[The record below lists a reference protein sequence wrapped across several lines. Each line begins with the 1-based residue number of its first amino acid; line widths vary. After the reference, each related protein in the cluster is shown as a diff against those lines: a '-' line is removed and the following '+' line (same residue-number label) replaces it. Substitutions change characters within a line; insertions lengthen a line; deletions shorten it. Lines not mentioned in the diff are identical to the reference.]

1 VLAETERLQPLDHRT
16 RVLPGDI
23 DEDEV
28 PLRIACHAGK
38 MDEVQRRRERPEEG
52 EHLLHEIG
60 GYDEAEVNHRRSL
73 LAARFRPMAT
83 IAGGRTIP
91 FDWYSD
97 PAVLRLERERI
108 FRRTWQYAGRIDQ
121 VAEPGAFFTCDL
133 GGVPIVVV
141 RDDEGGL
148 RAFLNVCRHRGSLVC
163 EGEGKRASL
172 QCPYHAWTYGLD
184 GSLRAAPRSER
195 VPGFDRESLGLV
207 SVPVDSW
214 GPFVF
219 VNPDPEAEP
228 LAETLGE
235 LPALVAASG
244 VDLGSLQFLKRASGA
259 EYAANWKV
267 CSENFL
273 ECYHCQVAHPGFSK
287 VVDVSVDA
295 YVLEESRMFSTQY
308 GPVREAWKGDFD
320 PRGPIERGQFHF
332 LWPNLTL
339 NMMPGQPNLSI
350 GPIVPTG
357 PETTTRFLDYFVGP
371 DVEQAWLDEM
381 LEFDDQVG
389 AEDRVLVERVQ
400 KGLRG
405 GGIEHGRL
413 MGDSERL
420 IAHFQSLLLDALA

>member
-1 VLAETERLQPLDHRT
+1 
-16 RVLPGDI
+16 
-23 DEDEV
+23 
-28 PLRIACHAGK
+28 
-38 MDEVQRRRERPEEG
+38 
-52 EHLLHEIG
+52 
-60 GYDEAEVNHRRSL
+60 
-73 LAARFRPMAT
+73 MAT
-83 IAGGRTIP
+83 IADGRTIP

-108 FRRTWQYAGRIDQ
+108 FRRTWQYAGRADQ

-133 GGVPIVVV
+133 AGVPVVVV
-141 RDDEGGL
+141 RDEEQSL

-195 VPGFDRESLGLV
+195 VPDFDREQLGLV
-207 SVPVDSW
+207 PVLVDSW

-219 VNPDPEAEP
+219 VNPDAEAAP

-244 VDLGSLQFLKRASGA
+244 IDVGSLRFRERAIGA

-267 CSENFL
+267 CTENFL

-295 YVLEESRMFSTQY
+295 YVLEEGGMYSTQY
-308 GPVREAWKGDFD
+308 GPVRETWKGDFD
-320 PRGPIERGQFHF
+320 PRGPVERGRFHF

-339 NMMPGQPNLSI
+339 NIMPGHPNVSI
-350 GPIVPTG
+350 GSIVPTG
-357 PETTTRFLDYFVGP
+357 PETTSRFLDYFVGP
-371 DVEQAWLDEM
+371 EVDESWIREM
-381 LEFDDQVG
+381 LEFDGQVG
-389 AEDRVLVERVQ
+389 AEDRILVERVQ
-400 KGLRG
+400 KGLRAG
-405 GGIEHGRL
+405 GVEHGRL

-420 IAHFQSLLLDALA
+420 IAHFQGLLLDALA

>member
-1 VLAETERLQPLDHRT
+1 
-16 RVLPGDI
+16 
-23 DEDEV
+23 
-28 PLRIACHAGK
+28 
-38 MDEVQRRRERPEEG
+38 
-52 EHLLHEIG
+52 
-60 GYDEAEVNHRRSL
+60 
-73 LAARFRPMAT
+73 MAT
-83 IAGGRTIP
+83 IADGRTLP

-108 FRRTWQYAGRIDQ
+108 FRRTWQYAGRTDQ

-133 GGVPIVVV
+133 GGIPIVVV
-141 RDDEGGL
+141 RDEQDGL

-163 EGEGKRASL
+163 EGEGTRASL

-195 VPGFDRESLGLV
+195 VPGFDKESLGLV
-207 SVPVDSW
+207 AVRVDSW

-235 LPALVAASG
+235 LPDLVAASG
-244 VDLGSLQFLKRASGA
+244 VDLGSLRFLKRASGE

-295 YVLEESRMFSTQY
+295 YVLEESRTFSTQY

-320 PRGPIERGQFHF
+320 PRGAVERGQFHF

-339 NMMPGQPNLSI
+339 NIMPGHPNLSI

-357 PETTTRFLDYFVGP
+357 PETTARLLDYFVGP
-371 DVEQAWLDEM
+371 DVDEGWVEEM
-381 LEFDDQVG
+381 LEFDEQVG
-389 AEDRVLVERVQ
+389 AEDRILVERVQ

-405 GGIEHGRL
+405 GGVEHGRL

-420 IAHFQSLLLDALA
+420 IVHFQGLLLDALA

>member
-1 VLAETERLQPLDHRT
+1 
-16 RVLPGDI
+16 
-23 DEDEV
+23 
-28 PLRIACHAGK
+28 
-38 MDEVQRRRERPEEG
+38 
-52 EHLLHEIG
+52 
-60 GYDEAEVNHRRSL
+60 
-73 LAARFRPMAT
+73 MAT
-83 IAGGRTIP
+83 IADGRTLP

-108 FRRTWQYAGRIDQ
+108 FRRAWQYAGRADQ
-121 VAEPGAFFTCDL
+121 AAEPGAFFTCGL

-141 RDDEGGL
+141 RDEEGAL

-163 EGEGKRASL
+163 EGQGRRATL

-184 GSLRAAPRSER
+184 GSLRAAPRSEL
-195 VPGFDRESLGLV
+195 VPGFERERLGLV
-207 SVPVDSW
+207 AVPVEAW

-219 VNPDPEAEP
+219 VNPDPDAAP
-228 LAETLGE
+228 LAETLGD
-235 LPALVAASG
+235 LPALVDASG
-244 VDLGSLQFLKRASGA
+244 VDLGALKFLKRAGGP

-273 ECYHCQVAHPGFSK
+273 ECYHCQIAHPGFSR

-295 YVLEESRMFSTQY
+295 YELEESRLFSTQY
-308 GPVREAWKGDFD
+308 GPVRETWKGDFD
-320 PRGPIERGQFHF
+320 PRGPVERGQFHF
-332 LWPNLTL
+332 LWPNLTI
-339 NMMPGQPNLSI
+339 NIMPGQPNLSI

-357 PETTTRFLDYFVGP
+357 AETTARFLDYFVGAG
-371 DVEQAWLDEM
+371 VEQGWIDDM
-381 LEFDDQVG
+381 LEFDGQVG

-420 IAHFQSLLLDALA
+420 IAHFQGLLLDALA

>member
-1 VLAETERLQPLDHRT
+1 
-16 RVLPGDI
+16 
-23 DEDEV
+23 
-28 PLRIACHAGK
+28 
-38 MDEVQRRRERPEEG
+38 
-52 EHLLHEIG
+52 
-60 GYDEAEVNHRRSL
+60 
-73 LAARFRPMAT
+73 MAT
-83 IAGGRTIP
+83 IAPGRTLP

-108 FRRTWQYAGRIDQ
+108 FRRSWQYAGRTDQ

-141 RDDEGGL
+141 CDEDSGL

-184 GSLRAAPRSER
+184 GALRAAPRSDR
-195 VPGFDRESLGLV
+195 VRGFEKEALGLV
-207 SVPVDSW
+207 AVPVDAW

-244 VDLGSLQFLKRASGA
+244 VDLDSLRFLKRASGE

-267 CSENFL
+267 CSENYL
-273 ECYHCQVAHPGFSK
+273 ECYHCQVAHPDFSK

-295 YVLEESRMFSTQY
+295 YILEESRTFSTQY

-320 PRGPIERGQFHF
+320 PRGPIGRGQFHF

-339 NMMPGQPNLSI
+339 NIMPGHPNLSI

-357 PETTTRFLDYFVGP
+357 PETTARFLDYFVGP
-371 DVEQAWLDEM
+371 DVDDAWIAEM

-405 GGIEHGRL
+405 GGVEHGRL

-420 IAHFQSLLLDALA
+420 IAHFQGLLLDALA

>member
-1 VLAETERLQPLDHRT
+1 
-16 RVLPGDI
+16 
-23 DEDEV
+23 
-28 PLRIACHAGK
+28 
-38 MDEVQRRRERPEEG
+38 
-52 EHLLHEIG
+52 
-60 GYDEAEVNHRRSL
+60 
-73 LAARFRPMAT
+73 MAT
-83 IAGGRTIP
+83 TADGRTIP
-91 FDWYSD
+91 FDWYAD

-108 FRRTWQYAGRIDQ
+108 FRRAWQYAGRVDQ

-133 GGVPIVVV
+133 GGVPVVVV
-141 RDDEGGL
+141 RDEQGGL
-148 RAFLNVCRHRGSLVC
+148 RGFLNVCRHRGSLVC

-184 GSLRAAPRSER
+184 GALRAAPRSER
-195 VPGFDRESLGLV
+195 VPGFEKESLGLR
-207 SVPVDSW
+207 PVAVDAW

-219 VNPDPEAEP
+219 ANPDAEAAP

-235 LPALVAASG
+235 LPELVAASG
-244 VDLGSLQFLKRASGA
+244 LDLGSLRFLKRAGGP

-295 YVLEESRMFSTQY
+295 YVLEESRKFSTQY

-332 LWPNLTL
+332 LWPNVTI
-339 NMMPGQPNLSI
+339 NVMPGHPNLSI

-357 PETTTRFLDYFVGP
+357 AETTARFLDYFVGP
-371 DVEQAWLDEM
+371 DVEQAWIEDM

-400 KGLRG
+400 RGLRG
-405 GGIEHGRL
+405 AGLEHGRL

-420 IAHFQSLLLDALA
+420 IAHFQGLLLDALA